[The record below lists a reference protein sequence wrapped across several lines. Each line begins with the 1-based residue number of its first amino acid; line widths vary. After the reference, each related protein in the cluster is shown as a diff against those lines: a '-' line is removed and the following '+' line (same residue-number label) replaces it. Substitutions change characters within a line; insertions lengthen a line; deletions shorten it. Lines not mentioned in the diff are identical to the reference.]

1 MYVRKYMLS
10 FKIWLEDEE
19 KDFEFYKNLVLGKLN
34 LDRSEGLS
42 ATLNTWEPENLISM
56 LNSLGEFKELS
67 DETQEQVIGK
77 VRAGEGTLADLIRM
91 IATQG
96 PELK

>member
-1 MYVRKYMLS
+1 MLS

-19 KDFEFYKNLVLGKLN
+19 KDFEFYRNLVLGKLN

-67 DETQEQVIGK
+67 DETQDQVIGK
-77 VRAGEGTLADLIRM
+77 VRAGEGTLADLIRKM
-91 IATQG
+91 ATQG

>member
-1 MYVRKYMLS
+1 MYVRKYMMS

-77 VRAGEGTLADLIRM
+77 VRAGE
-91 IATQG
+91 
-96 PELK
+96 EH

>member
-1 MYVRKYMLS
+1 MMS

-77 VRAGEGTLADLIRM
+77 VRAGEGTLADLIRKM
-91 IATQG
+91 ATQG

>member
-1 MYVRKYMLS
+1 MS

-77 VRAGEGTLADLIRM
+77 VRAGE
-91 IATQG
+91 
-96 PELK
+96 EH

>member
-1 MYVRKYMLS
+1 MYVRKYMMS

-77 VRAGEGTLADLIRM
+77 VRAGEGTLADLIRKM
-91 IATQG
+91 ATQG

>member
-1 MYVRKYMLS
+1 MLS

-67 DETQEQVIGK
+67 DEAQEQVIGK
-77 VRAGEGTLADLIRM
+77 VRAGEGTLADLIRKM
-91 IATQG
+91 ATQG